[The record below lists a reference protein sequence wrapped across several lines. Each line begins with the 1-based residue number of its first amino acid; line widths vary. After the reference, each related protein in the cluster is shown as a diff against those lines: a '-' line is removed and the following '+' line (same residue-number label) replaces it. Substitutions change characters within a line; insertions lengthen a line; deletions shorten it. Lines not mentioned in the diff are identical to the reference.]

1 MGPAIWLLLGTI
13 GAVIAYQKAPPPRD
27 NSERIKFTL
36 LIPLMLLFTA
46 LLGPI
51 GLLMF
56 AFTPALKIYTS
67 CKTRI
72 RRNASVCRAC
82 GRDVL

>member
-27 NSERIKFTL
+27 KGERIKFTL
-36 LIPLMLLFTA
+36 LIPLMLLFTV

-56 AFTPALKIYTS
+56 AFYP
-67 CKTRI
+67 
-72 RRNASVCRAC
+72 SVES
-82 GRDVL
+82 LYFL